1 MGLPFDYNNCDYKNI
16 NNQELKDLNK
26 YDPSLQTI
34 EENTNKKSDASN
46 KDYMN
51 QYNNKFDLQRQKRN
65 LSTIN

>member
-51 QYNNKFDLQRQKRN
+51 QYSNKFDLQRQKRN